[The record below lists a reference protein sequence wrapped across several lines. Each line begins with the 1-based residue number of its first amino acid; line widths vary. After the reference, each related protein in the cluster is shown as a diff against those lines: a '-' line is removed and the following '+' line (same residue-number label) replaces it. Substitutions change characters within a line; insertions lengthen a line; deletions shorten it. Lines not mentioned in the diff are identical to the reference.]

1 MENAHQIPEA
11 EASAPKPEAP
21 ANHAVYGD
29 PRMTAPKRNRL
40 GFHLTMTE
48 VAVFML
54 VLNLFAVGALYLK
67 TEKEKAPV
75 MATVS
80 VTSLAR
86 GYEERF
92 ANDPTATPEVVKLQT
107 NIFMASAEQAVKEM
121 SAKQHMLILA
131 RECVLAGEAKDLTPD
146 LTPIIDSALKKNG
159 QPAAGGGDVS
169 PFHVQ

>member
-1 MENAHQIPEA
+1 MNSAHQNSEA
-11 EASAPKPEAP
+11 AAP
-21 ANHAVYGD
+21 APQPVPPADHAVFG
-29 PRMTAPKRNRL
+29 APNATPSKGRRL

-48 VAVFML
+48 IAVFML

-131 RECVLAGEAKDLTPD
+131 RECVLAGETRDLTPE

-159 QPAAGGGDVS
+159 QPVAGGGDVS